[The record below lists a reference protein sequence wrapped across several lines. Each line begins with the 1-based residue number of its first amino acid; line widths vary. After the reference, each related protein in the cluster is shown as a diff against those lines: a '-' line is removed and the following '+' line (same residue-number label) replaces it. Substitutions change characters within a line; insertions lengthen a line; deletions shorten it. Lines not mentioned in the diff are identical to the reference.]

1 MTIKSATTNEY
12 RIASLTTSDTFGGQQ
27 LHCNFTLEMVELFN
41 WWQEWRPVFQS
52 KDPTV
57 IDLLKQ
63 ARTLHEIT
71 K

>member
-1 MTIKSATTNEY
+1 MTIKSSTTNEY
-12 RIASLTTSDTFGGQQ
+12 RIASLITSDTFGGQQ
-27 LHCNFTLEMVELFN
+27 LNCNFTLEMVELFN

-63 ARTLHEIT
+63 ARTIHEIT